1 MDLAG
6 RYRDGIAHAN
16 ILRLAFDRHDSL
28 TIGDVIDFFCL
39 DVIVWNRLPTDWNAG
54 LGETLIADGRIS
66 IRQQLS
72 NFGGVLRG
80 ERRHNVEV
88 FNIHG

>member
-1 MDLAG
+1 MDLAR

-28 TIGDVIDFFCL
+28 TFGDVIDFFCL

-54 LGETLIADGRIS
+54 LGETLIADGRVS
-66 IRQQLS
+66 I
-72 NFGGVLRG
+72 
-80 ERRHNVEV
+80 
-88 FNIHG
+88 